1 MQPQLEQI
9 QERLGHLAPNR
20 LIEVADF
27 IDFLQQRD
35 QDTLL
40 KESYS
45 LASENTFSKVW
56 DNNEDAAY
64 DDL

>member
-1 MQPQLEQI
+1 MQPQLEQV
-9 QERLGHLAPNR
+9 QEKLGRLAPNR
-20 LIEVADF
+20 LLEVADF

-35 QDTLL
+35 QDTQLRD
-40 KESYS
+40 SYS
-45 LASENTFSKVW
+45 QASENAFSKVW